1 MNIVGEKQYGRR
13 RGRTPDLENLSF
25 VLNLSF
31 ILTEMKNCWKDF
43 NLSSHRIGRTF
54 KNEGGEQIPVSQEW
68 KEDFQ
73 LEGF

>member
-1 MNIVGEKQYGRR
+1 MVGGEVEHQTCKTQ
-13 RGRTPDLENLSF
+13 

-31 ILTEMKNCWKDF
+31 ILTEMRNCWKDF
-43 NLSSHRIGRTF
+43 NLSSDRIRRTF

-68 KEDFQ
+68 NE